1 MSSWGN
7 YDAASNVP
15 YWSAA
20 SVKLAPTAAN
30 ASALYEDTTADDFI
44 TGATVG
50 VFAVDD
56 AEKIAEGNTGS
67 HAGWVLRTTGSGGRA
82 GRVQEETLAVIAK
95 FKSDNN
101 ADDTV
106 YPDAVITISQPV
118 ALTTVRSNTS
128 AANVVSFSV
137 AGTTA
142 VPASATLTYQWQVN
156 NNAGGTW
163 VNIELG
169 TDIATGQPGG
179 SHKTGA
185 NTATFSIAPT
195 DTTANNYVFR
205 AVITATNAGITNSS
219 KTVYSANARILIS

>member
-20 SVKLAPTAAN
+20 SVKLAPTAVN
-30 ASALYEDTTADDFI
+30 AAALYQDTTANDFI

-56 AEKIAEGNTGS
+56 PEGIVNAKAA

-82 GRVQEETLAVIAK
+82 GRIQQETLAVISK

-101 ADDTV
+101 TDDTV
-106 YPDAVITISQPV
+106 YPDAVITISQPATLRSVV
-118 ALTTVRSNTS
+118 ANTS
-128 AANVVSFSV
+128 AANVVTYSV
-137 AGTTA
+137 SGTT
-142 VPASATLTYQWQVN
+142 VTPSSATLTYQWQVN

-163 VNIELG
+163 VNIDNG
-169 TDIATGQPGG
+169 TDVSTGQPGG

-185 NTATFSIAPT
+185 NTASLSIAPT

-205 AVITATNAGITNSS
+205 CVITATNAGITNSS
-219 KTVYSANARILIS
+219 ATAYSANGRILIS